1 MKQVE
6 IIGKFYDN
14 HSLAIINREIAIRLS
29 DKEKYPDI
37 KLAITPMDQYDSKH
51 KVKKDS
57 LKILKELEANEVEA
71 DIQIRHTY
79 PPMWRWPALDK
90 TKVVYIQPWEYTKI
104 PFEWQYKFEQF
115 ADYLI
120 TPSQWSM
127 NNFLDSGLSPYK
139 AAVVANGYD
148 SNIFNLSNRTSQQY
162 SSVNKF
168 TFVYVGNA
176 QYRKGLDVLLN
187 AWQESTS
194 QHDNVKLIIKD
205 SPQVYGQT
213 DLLSRVIQME
223 YKTQCAEIEYIDRIM
238 SQEEIAKLYTDHDIL
253 IHPYRG
259 EGFGMHVQEAM
270 ACGCIPMVTAGGPTD
285 EFVSDS
291 NAIRISS
298 ALMFKDLTSPEVFAI
313 KPGGAL
319 TIMGGHGII
328 LEPDVQDLKNK
339 LTQLIQHPQREEI
352 VNKLRNAEKNL
363 YPWEVIATSYHTL
376 INKIDIES
384 VPVRFKN
391 QRYPETSATAD
402 KAA

>member
-1 MKQVE
+1 
-6 IIGKFYDN
+6 
-14 HSLAIINREIAIRLS
+14 
-29 DKEKYPDI
+29 
-37 KLAITPMDQYDSKH
+37 
-51 KVKKDS
+51 
-57 LKILKELEANEVEA
+57 
-71 DIQIRHTY
+71 
-79 PPMWRWPALDK
+79 
-90 TKVVYIQPWEYTKI
+90 
-104 PFEWQYKFEQF
+104 
-115 ADYLI
+115 
-120 TPSQWSM
+120 
-127 NNFLDSGLSPYK
+127 
-139 AAVVANGYD
+139 
-148 SNIFNLSNRTSQQY
+148 
-162 SSVNKF
+162 
-168 TFVYVGNA
+168 
-176 QYRKGLDVLLN
+176 
-187 AWQESTS
+187 
-194 QHDNVKLIIKD
+194 
-205 SPQVYGQT
+205 
-213 DLLSRVIQME
+213 
-223 YKTQCAEIEYIDRIM
+223 M

-313 KPGGAL
+313 KPGDAL

-391 QRYPETSATAD
+391 ERYPETSATAD